1 MKKYIVILFLTTI
14 YIQSQAQQDTSWN
27 TSGIVAL
34 NFNQT
39 SLTNWAAGGENSIAA
54 SGLVSLFAKYK
65 KGRTAWD
72 NSLDLAYGLLKAGEK
87 SVRKNEDKIDLL
99 SKFGYDVKDK
109 SKFAYAV
116 LFNFKSQFDNGYNYP
131 TDTTKVLISQF
142 ASPAY
147 ILFSLGIDY
156 KPNKDFSV
164 FLSPLTSKTLIV
176 NNQDIADG
184 GAFGNDPA
192 EYDANGVKR
201 TDGKKIKT
209 EVGAYL
215 NARYQKDI
223 ITNVNLLTKLDL
235 FSSYTENPENIVVNW
250 EVLIAM
256 KINKFMTASI
266 STQLIYDDK
275 INIQEFESVNGNL
288 VPKLDV
294 DGNPVIGPRVQ
305 FKEVLAIGIAY
316 KF

>member
-27 TSGIVAL
+27 TGGIVAL

-192 EYDANGVKR
+192 EYANGVKIS
-201 TDGKKIKT
+201 DGKKIKT

-294 DGNPVIGPRVQ
+294 DGKPVIGPRVQ

>member
-192 EYDANGVKR
+192 EYANGVKIS
-201 TDGKKIKT
+201 DGKKIKT